1 VSERLVRDAL
11 LSDDQRYRYWLS
23 RTWREQP
30 GFLLWIMLNPSTADA
45 LTDDATIRKC
55 MGFARRWG
63 YGSIT
68 VVNLYALR
76 STNPAALEADPDP
89 VGPDNDEWICRLAA
103 QATGIMA
110 GWGASGPRGLKARA
124 VAVNA
129 MLPNVEVCCIG
140 QTRDGY
146 PRHPSRPGYATPVE
160 LYFSKHPGGLESPA
174 ETAAASLGSEMRRT
188 KENAR

>member
-1 VSERLVRDAL
+1 MSDGIKRDAL
-11 LSDDQRYRYWLS
+11 LSPGLRYRYWLS

-30 GFLLWIMLNPSTADA
+30 GFLLWIMLNPSSADA
-45 LTDDATIRKC
+45 LDDDATIRKC

-76 STNPAALEADPDP
+76 STDPKALEAHADP

-103 QATGIMA
+103 RATGIMA
-110 GWGASGPRGLKARA
+110 GWGASGPRGLKERA
-124 VAVNA
+124 VRVNA

-140 QTRDGY
+140 RTRDGY

-160 LYFSKHPGGLESPA
+160 MYFSKLRTSPPGRA
-174 ETAAASLGSEMRRT
+174 T
-188 KENAR
+188 